1 MTIQHV
7 FKTTDFLWELCTR
20 SLAENVR
27 SSLVDQSGCLTMTI
41 QCMCNGVDVDLV
53 NTNLDL
59 FPSQRCSANSAWLFS
74 PGPGERK
81 ALAKFKVHQ

>member
-27 SSLVDQSGCLTMTI
+27 SSLVDQSGCLTMTF
-41 QCMCNGVDVDLV
+41 QCMCNGVGG
-53 NTNLDL
+53 
-59 FPSQRCSANSAWLFS
+59 PREYE
-74 PGPGERK
+74 PGLIPEPTVLG
-81 ALAKFKVHQ
+81 